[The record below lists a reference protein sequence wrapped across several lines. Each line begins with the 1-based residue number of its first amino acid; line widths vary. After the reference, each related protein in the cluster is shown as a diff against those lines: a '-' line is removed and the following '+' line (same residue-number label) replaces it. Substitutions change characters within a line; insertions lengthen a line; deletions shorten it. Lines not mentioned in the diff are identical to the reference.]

1 MNPQKEREIFIAEV
15 RQLDSFNFYEFSVS
29 PFEFDE
35 ESRIFYF
42 PPTQLLWETT
52 HAYELCLIFQ
62 DLKFLFYWLLAA

>member
-1 MNPQKEREIFIAEV
+1 MDNQKEREIFIAEV

-42 PPTQLLWETT
+42 PPCPLIHLHALSVIVETV
-52 HAYELCLIFQ
+52 
-62 DLKFLFYWLLAA
+62 